1 MVLMRTKCDHFV
13 AKVTVGSRFTR
24 QALSGG
30 CLQHKEEL
38 MKKLI
43 VLMIVLFPVTAWA
56 GAHVQKSKAELCA
69 DINKSATSKLR
80 FLHKMKTLMSDEVG
94 KGGKSGARVVRE
106 RLDNTRREIAEY
118 AAIYTAF
125 CK

>member
-1 MVLMRTKCDHFV
+1 MRRNSV
-13 AKVTVGSRFTR
+13 R
-24 QALSGG
+24 QAA
-30 CLQHKEEL
+30 QNPVQYKL

-43 VLMIVLFPVTAWA
+43 VLMIVLFPVTAGA
-56 GAHVQKSKAELCA
+56 GAHVQKSKEELCA

-80 FLHKMKTLMSDEVG
+80 FLNKINTLLADEVG
-94 KGGKSGARVVRE
+94 KGGKSGPRVVRE

-118 AAIYTAF
+118 ASIYTAF

>member
-1 MVLMRTKCDHFV
+1 MVLVRTKCDHFV
-13 AKVTVGSRFTR
+13 AKGNRARFTR
-24 QALSGG
+24 QALGVG

-43 VLMIVLFPVTAWA
+43 VLMIVLFPVPAWA

-69 DINKSATSKLR
+69 DINNSATSKLR
-80 FLHKMKTLMSDEVG
+80 FLNKMNTLLSDEVG
-94 KGGKSGARVVRE
+94 KGSKSGPRIVRE
-106 RLDNTRREIAEY
+106 SLDNTRREIAEY

>member
-1 MVLMRTKCDHFV
+1 
-13 AKVTVGSRFTR
+13 
-24 QALSGG
+24 
-30 CLQHKEEL
+30 

-80 FLHKMKTLMSDEVG
+80 FLNKMNMFLADEVG
-94 KGGKSGARVVRE
+94 KGGKSGPRIVRE
-106 RLDNTRREIAEY
+106 RLDDTRREIAEY

>member
-1 MVLMRTKCDHFV
+1 
-13 AKVTVGSRFTR
+13 
-24 QALSGG
+24 
-30 CLQHKEEL
+30 

-69 DINKSATSKLR
+69 DINKSATSKLQ
-80 FLHKMKTLMSDEVG
+80 FLNKLNTLLADEVG
-94 KGGKSGARVVRE
+94 KGDKSGPRIVRE
-106 RLDNTRREIAEY
+106 RLNNTRREIAEY
-118 AAIYTAF
+118 AAIYNAF